1 MAKTESTLVN
11 MVLALLIITAIAGG
25 SLGMVYKVTKEPIA
39 QAKLAKQQ
47 KAIQEVVPGFDND
60 PTTEMYEITSKE
72 GYKLEV
78 FPCKKGEELL
88 GVAISSKT
96 EKGFSGE
103 IKIMVGLKP
112 DGSIINYAVLEHKE
126 TPGLGSKMGVWF
138 RPDAPKAGAVE
149 EEKSSKLFEWIFGK
163 KSAGGGNKSILGK
176 NPANTKMIVS
186 KDGGDID
193 AITAA
198 TISSRAFLD
207 AVMVAYTTYMEN
219 ADTTATT
226 EEKGGQS

>member
-25 SLGMVYKVTKEPIA
+25 TLGMVYKVTKEPIA
-39 QAKLAKQQ
+39 VAKLAKQK
-47 KAIQEVVPGFDND
+47 KAIEQVVPGFDNN
-60 PTTEMYEITSKE
+60 PTEEVYELESKE
-72 GYKLEV
+72 GYKLKV

-96 EKGFSGE
+96 DKGFAGE

-112 DGSIINYAVLEHKE
+112 DGTIINYSVLEHQE
-126 TPGLGSKMGVWF
+126 TPGLGSKMNDWF
-138 RPDAPKAGAVE
+138 RMDK
-149 EEKSSKLFEWIFGK
+149 
-163 KSAGGGNKSILGK
+163 GNQSILDK
-176 NPANTKMIVS
+176 NPSNTKMVVS

-207 AVMVAYTTYMEN
+207 AIMVAYNTYTEQN
-219 ADTTATT
+219 DSSDATSGAT
-226 EEKGGQS
+226 VKKGGQS

>member
-39 QAKLAKQQ
+39 MAKLAKQK
-47 KAIQEVVPGFDND
+47 KAIEEVVPGFDNN
-60 PTTEMYEITSKE
+60 PTDEVYEITSKE
-72 GYKLEV
+72 GYILKV

-88 GVAISSKT
+88 GVAISTKT

-103 IKIMVGLKP
+103 VKIMVGMKP
-112 DGSIINYAVLEHKE
+112 DGTIINYSVLEHKE
-126 TPGLGSKMGVWF
+126 TPGLGSKMQLWF
-138 RPDAPKAGAVE
+138 RMDK
-149 EEKSSKLFEWIFGK
+149 
-163 KSAGGGNKSILGK
+163 GNQSILGK
-176 NPANTKMIVS
+176 NPAETKMIVS

-207 AVMVAYTTYMEN
+207 AIMVAYNTYMEQN
-219 ADTTATT
+219 KTTDARSGATAK
-226 EEKGGQS
+226 KGGQS